1 MEDNLY
7 SEVKH
12 LLEISNHEP
21 MNRMETFSNIATV
34 KASYLFSITFYQVT
48 VMSWS
53 YSLNF
58 ALLKNNVNIVL
69 KMIKWVH

>member
-7 SEVKH
+7 SEVKY

-21 MNRMETFSNIATV
+21 MNRMETFSNIPTV
-34 KASYLFSITFYQVT
+34 KASYLFSITFYQVA

-53 YSLNF
+53 HSLNV
-58 ALLKNNVNIVL
+58 ALLRNNVNIVL
-69 KMIKWVH
+69 KIKWVH